1 MLRGVEFVVEDLGL
15 IPYGEAWAYQKKV
28 HRQVVEGK
36 RPPTL
41 LLLEHPRVITLGR
54 KATGENLLFP
64 ESWYREQGFELYW
77 VERGGDVTYHGPG
90 QLVGYPI
97 FPVDREVRR
106 FLRQIEEVIVRVAAD
121 YGLEAY
127 PTPGY
132 AGVWV
137 GEDKLCA
144 IGVAVKEGVS
154 FHGFALNV
162 STDLNDFSVIVPC
175 GLKGKGVT
183 SLERLL
189 GRKVPMAEVKARVV
203 EAFAQVFGMKPRLW
217 RKDEAQV

>member
-1 MLRGVEFVVEDLGL
+1 MEDLGL
-15 IPYGEAWAYQKKV
+15 IPYGEAWAYQKEV

-106 FLRQIEEVIVRVAAD
+106 FLSR
-121 YGLEAY
+121 
-127 PTPGY
+127 
-132 AGVWV
+132 
-137 GEDKLCA
+137 
-144 IGVAVKEGVS
+144 
-154 FHGFALNV
+154 
-162 STDLNDFSVIVPC
+162 
-175 GLKGKGVT
+175 
-183 SLERLL
+183 
-189 GRKVPMAEVKARVV
+189 
-203 EAFAQVFGMKPRLW
+203 
-217 RKDEAQV
+217 